1 VRVLTAEQMRA
12 VDAAGVARI
21 GEIALVRAAGAAL
34 AEAIESLAGR
44 AGRLVAFA
52 GPGKNGG
59 DAYAAF
65 AAVKRDCER
74 IVYAMPAT
82 KPSDG
87 RRDAEERAAKKGV
100 KTRPFPK
107 NGDDAR
113 AALEHADV
121 ALDALLGTGARFDL
135 SPEIVAVAAA
145 LNACAAHVIAV
156 DMPTGI
162 DATSGAAH
170 AGSVRARTTIAL
182 GALKLGLLLEPARQ
196 FAGTVYVADIGLGD
210 ELDAVAGEWFGALD
224 DVEFDTLLPTRGA
237 QADKRSSG
245 APLIVAGSLQFPGA
259 AILCARGAA
268 RAGAGYVTIATATDA
283 APALRNHLVEQV
295 VITYDERDVDGAI
308 ESLLDI
314 TRRQSA
320 VAIGPGL
327 ALSDATGAIVRGFL
341 EALERPFVADAGA
354 FFHLAK
360 HLDVLAGKTCVLT
373 PHESEF
379 SRLSGEGSIVPGTR
393 IARLRSFTTRTGI
406 TTLLKGNATL
416 IDDGTAMHVNATGT
430 NALATAGTGDV
441 LTGII
446 ATLLAQGLT
455 PIDAA
460 RVGAYWHGLAGGA
473 AARVRPVGVIA
484 SDVHDAL
491 GAALPEKRRASR
503 LRRVGT

>member
-1 VRVLTAEQMRA
+1 
-12 VDAAGVARI
+12 
-21 GEIALVRAAGAAL
+21 
-34 AEAIESLAGR
+34 
-44 AGRLVAFA
+44 
-52 GPGKNGG
+52 
-59 DAYAAF
+59 
-65 AAVKRDCER
+65 
-74 IVYAMPAT
+74 
-82 KPSDG
+82 
-87 RRDAEERAAKKGV
+87 
-100 KTRPFPK
+100 
-107 NGDDAR
+107 
-113 AALEHADV
+113 
-121 ALDALLGTGARFDL
+121 
-135 SPEIVAVAAA
+135 
-145 LNACAAHVIAV
+145 
-156 DMPTGI
+156 
-162 DATSGAAH
+162 
-170 AGSVRARTTIAL
+170 
-182 GALKLGLLLEPARQ
+182 
-196 FAGTVYVADIGLGD
+196 
-210 ELDAVAGEWFGALD
+210 
-224 DVEFDTLLPTRGA
+224 
-237 QADKRSSG
+237 
-245 APLIVAGSLQFPGA
+245 
-259 AILCARGAA
+259 
-268 RAGAGYVTIATATDA
+268 
-283 APALRNHLVEQV
+283 
-295 VITYDERDVDGAI
+295 
-308 ESLLDI
+308 
-314 TRRQSA
+314 
-320 VAIGPGL
+320 
-327 ALSDATGAIVRGFL
+327 
-341 EALERPFVADAGA
+341 VADAGA